1 MPRLTLRPLLDLP
14 SRARSFR
21 LLFLA
26 TLGSGLG
33 TNLAVI
39 ALTVDVFDR
48 TQSGVWV
55 AALLL
60 ADFLPMLALG
70 LLLGPL
76 VDRFSRRRL
85 MIASDLARLAAF
97 VALVFAPSP
106 AVIVAL
112 AGVVGLATGLFRPA
126 VYAGMPNLVDE
137 RDLPHANSLFQSA
150 ENATWMLGPLLGG
163 ALLSLSGPDVPYV
176 LNAVTF
182 LLSAALIARIP
193 EGRLQAERQEVTRG
207 HWRDLAEGFAA
218 VRRSPALLTVVF
230 AWSIAMFGSA
240 GVNVSEVALAKE
252 SLDAGDF
259 GFGLLMASA
268 GLGLVL
274 GSLVAGA
281 WIERTSIAGVYGLAL
296 TLMAAGAASA
306 AASPSIWA
314 AAVCVVVFGFGN
326 GAATVCNPLFV
337 QHGAPDHVR
346 GRAFTVVMTI
356 NFAALGVGM
365 AAAGPLTDAFGA
377 RWVWAAAGATQAI
390 AAVVGFL
397 FARRDRPRAVE
408 RPELPDVVAA
418 AARAAPPGERTA

>member
-1 MPRLTLRPLLDLP
+1 MPRLTLRPLLELP
-14 SRARSFR
+14 SRAPSFR

-55 AALLL
+55 AGLLL
-60 ADFLPMLALG
+60 ADFLPMLAIG

-85 MIASDLARLAAF
+85 MIASDLARFAAF
-97 VALVFAPSP
+97 VALLLAPS
-106 AVIVAL
+106 AAAIVAL
-112 AGVVGLATGLFRPA
+112 AAVVGLATGLFRPA

-150 ENATWMLGPLLGG
+150 ENATWMLGPLIGG
-163 ALLSLSGPDVPYV
+163 ALLSVSSPDVPYLV
-176 LNAVTF
+176 NAVTF
-182 LLSAALIARIP
+182 LLSAGLIARIP
-193 EGRLQAERQEVTRG
+193 EGRLQAERDVPTRG

-218 VRRSPALLTVVF
+218 VRSSPALLTVVF
-230 AWSIAMFGSA
+230 AWSIAMLGSA

-259 GFGLLMASA
+259 GFGVLMASA

-281 WIERTSIAGVYGLAL
+281 WIQRTSISAVYGIALA
-296 TLMAAGAASA
+296 LMAAGAGA
-306 AASPSIWA
+306 AAGSASIWI

-337 QHGAPDHVR
+337 QRGAPDHVR

-356 NFAALGVGM
+356 NFAALGLGM
-365 AAAGPLTDAFGA
+365 VAAGPLTDAFGA
-377 RWVWAAAGATQAI
+377 RWVWAAAGATQAV
-390 AAVVGFL
+390 AALVGFVL
-397 FARRDRPRAVE
+397 ARRE
-408 RPELPDVVAA
+408 RVPAAELPELPPVAAA